1 MSAGIALR
9 GLVRKEM
16 RQVRGDRRMLQIL
29 VVAPMIQLFVFTYA
43 ANLDVAT
50 TAVAVLDRDRTA
62 ASRSLAARVRASD
75 QLELVGQVGSE
86 AQAEDWIDRGVT
98 EIVLSIPPGYGDALA
113 SDEGDTSVQLLVDGS
128 NSVPASVGLT
138 AATGLLRSMAAR
150 VGEGRIS
157 RLGVEAPGPP
167 PGVSVRT
174 RVLYN
179 PELRSR
185 LFLVP
190 GILGTVLM
198 LVTLIATSMA
208 IVRERE
214 LGTLEQ
220 LVVTPVSKAV
230 LVAGKLIPFALFA
243 MIDSLLVIAI
253 AHFWFEVP
261 MEGSAVL
268 LVTSVV
274 PFLLSTLGMGLIVST
289 ISRTQQQAMMTAVFF
304 VMLPMIYLSGFVFPI
319 ESMPVVIQP
328 FTLVVPLRHFLT
340 VVRAVMLKGAG
351 LAELAEPLL
360 MMTALGLAIFGVAVA
375 LFRKRVD

>member
-1 MSAGIALR
+1 LSGAVALR
-9 GLVRKEM
+9 GLVRKEL

-29 VVAPMIQLFVFTYA
+29 VVAPVIQLFVFAYA

-50 TAVAVLDRDRTA
+50 TKVAVLDRDRSPE
-62 ASRSLAARVRASD
+62 SRALAARVRASD
-75 QLELVGQVGSE
+75 QLELVGEVGSDAE
-86 AQAEDWIDRGVT
+86 AEAWIGRGDA
-98 EIVLSIPPGYGDALA
+98 EIVVSVPAGYGRALA
-113 SDEGDTSVQLLVDGS
+113 SDDGETSVQLMIDGS
-128 NSVPASVGLT
+128 NSVPASVGGT
-138 AATGLLRSMAAR
+138 AVTGLVQRLARR
-150 VGEGRIS
+150 VGEERLA
-157 RLGVEAPGPP
+157 RLGAEAPDLPA
-167 PGVSVRT
+167 SLAVRT

-190 GILGTVLM
+190 GILGTILM

-220 LVVTPVSKAV
+220 LVVTPVSRPV
-230 LVAGKLIPFALFA
+230 LVAGKLIPFALFGFV
-243 MIDSLLVIAI
+243 DSTAVLAI
-253 AHFWFEVP
+253 AHFWFKVP
-261 MEGSAVL
+261 LEGSVVL
-268 LVTSVV
+268 LLASVV
-274 PFLLSTLGMGLIVST
+274 PFLLSTLGLGLIVST

-319 ESMPVVIQP
+319 ESMPALIQP
-328 FTLVVPLRHFLT
+328 VTLVVPLRHFLV

-351 LAELAEPLL
+351 LHELAVPLL
-360 MMTALGLAIFGVAVA
+360 QMTALGLVIFGSAVA